1 MDAGLDP
8 AVTLFEFLVRQGDT
22 NLILAQRLVEWC
34 GHAPAVEEDMAV
46 SNVALDLL
54 GQTRLWYAYA
64 CEVEGRGRTEDDLAF
79 LRDAP
84 RWRNLL
90 MVELPNGNYADTMV
104 RQLIFDTWHY
114 LFLESLQSSS
124 DARIAE
130 IAAKSQKE
138 VTYHVRR
145 SADLVERLGDGTP
158 ESHQKTQD
166 ALERLWPYT
175 GEFFESDVQ
184 DDRACALGLSA
195 ARASLKP
202 AWEAHLEEV
211 LARATLVRP
220 ATGWMHSGG
229 RSGRHTEHLG
239 YILAEMQFLPR
250 AYPGARW

>member
-1 MDAGLDP
+1 
-8 AVTLFEFLVRQGDT
+8 
-22 NLILAQRLVEWC
+22 
-34 GHAPAVEEDMAV
+34 
-46 SNVALDLL
+46 
-54 GQTRLWYAYA
+54 
-64 CEVEGRGRTEDDLAF
+64 
-79 LRDAP
+79 
-84 RWRNLL
+84 